1 MILIQPQ
8 FTLSLLKGKLG
19 LLHEPLNRII
29 LSLLGKLLLFFI
41 FFPYVAIFNFGSDTQ
56 PNAFILSCVLLL
68 CYQYYRGFRFP
79 LMSLLFLLLVMVML
93 VPLFMTNLNFVG
105 LRSFFGYASFFVI
118 FTVSSVYFKKHSEI
132 KSKYLLWILTIYL
145 FGAILQTFVDPDIL
159 HFLLPRERGYAGFK
173 GRGVES
179 FASEPTYYGIIL
191 LFIVFFTMLS
201 KKISKS
207 DKIKLYIISLLSLF
221 IFSKSSTVILYLLI
235 ASTLATF
242 FYMRIRYLIF
252 FASFLLAV
260 VYALIYIDLDYRFIN
275 LLKLLVKDP
284 FSIITLDHSI
294 NDRFFHIYYS
304 YLGFVDNL
312 FIPHGFGHWWEYL
325 SKMGSKNPYV
335 VWSTGK
341 EERIMSLFGGVLYEA
356 GVFGLILFV
365 VPILIIVWNA
375 NIESKR
381 RAFLSVLLT
390 VILFSQAIPLAAP
403 YVPFFLGFL
412 YANSYNNSRLVK
424 N

>member
-1 MILIQPQ
+1 MISIRSR

-19 LLHEPLNRII
+19 LLNQPLNKVI

-41 FFPYVAIFNFGSDTQ
+41 FFPYVVILNFGSDTQ
-56 PNAFILSCVLLL
+56 PNAFILSCVVLL

-79 LMSLLFLLLVMVML
+79 LMSLLFLLLMMIML
-93 VPLFMTNLNFVG
+93 VPLFMSNLNFVA
-105 LRSFFGYASFFVI
+105 LRSFFGYASFFAI
-118 FTVSSVYFKKHSEI
+118 FTVGYIYFKKHSEL

-145 FGAILQTFVDPDIL
+145 FGAILQTFVDHDIL
-159 HFLLPRERGYAGFK
+159 HFLLPRERGYAGIS

-191 LFIVFFTMLS
+191 LFVVLFAMFSNNMHNYDR
-201 KKISKS
+201 KKI
-207 DKIKLYIISLLSLF
+207 YIISFLSLF
-221 IFSKSSTVILYLLI
+221 LFSKSATVILYFLI
-235 ASTLATF
+235 AGILIMF
-242 FYMRIRYLIF
+242 IYMRIRYLF
-252 FASFLLAV
+252 LLASFLLSAV
-260 VYALIYIDLDYRFIN
+260 FAITYIDIDYRFIN
-275 LLKLLVKDP
+275 LLRLLLKDP
-284 FSIITLDHSI
+284 FSIITRDNSI

-356 GVFGLILFV
+356 GIFGLILFV
-365 VPILIIVWNA
+365 IPILIIVWNA

-381 RAFLSVLLT
+381 RAILSVLMT
-390 VILFSQAIPLAAP
+390 VILCSQAIPLSAP

-412 YANSYNNSRLVK
+412 YANSYNSRLVK